1 GQTGIE
7 MSAVGFGGMQFDTAR
22 SKEENATLIESAVDQ
37 GINYLDTAPGYCQDQ
52 SEDIFGLAIQH
63 MAHKRDDFYV
73 STKAMPEAFDT
84 ADKAQKQVDTS
95 LKRLKTERIDFYH
108 VWCIRRMDQYE
119 LAMRPGGQY
128 EGLLTCKEQ
137 GKIGHIVVSTHLRGP
152 EVGTILEKK
161 EFEGVLL
168 GVNILNFLYRWE
180 GVQAASDMGL
190 GVVAMNPLAGGVIP
204 QHADRLAFLA
214 SEGETPTEA
223 ALRFCI
229 RCPQITITLNGFTT
243 KEHIDMAC
251 RVADTA
257 KPFSDEDL
265 ERIGRHV
272 TQNMDTLCTGCG
284 YCMGRC
290 PKDIPI
296 SGFMQYYNEK
306 LLHGKTD
313 TEMVEQLKFHRE
325 WGLIA
330 DREANAVDCI
340 QCGRCELACT
350 QHLDIINRLGEIEKW
365 EGELKA
371 S

>member
-1 GQTGIE
+1 
-7 MSAVGFGGMQFDTAR
+7 
-22 SKEENATLIESAVDQ
+22 
-37 GINYLDTAPGYCQDQ
+37 
-52 SEDIFGLAIQH
+52 
-63 MAHKRDDFYV
+63 
-73 STKAMPEAFDT
+73 
-84 ADKAQKQVDTS
+84 
-95 LKRLKTERIDFYH
+95 
-108 VWCIRRMDQYE
+108 
-119 LAMRPGGQY
+119 
-128 EGLLTCKEQ
+128 
-137 GKIGHIVVSTHLRGP
+137 
-152 EVGTILEKK
+152 
-161 EFEGVLL
+161 
-168 GVNILNFLYRWE
+168 
-180 GVQAASDMGL
+180 
-190 GVVAMNPLAGGVIP
+190 
-204 QHADRLAFLA
+204 
-214 SEGETPTEA
+214 
-223 ALRFCI
+223 
-229 RCPQITITLNGFTT
+229 
-243 KEHIDMAC
+243 
-251 RVADTA
+251 
-257 KPFSDEDL
+257 DEDL